1 MKKSWKEHLLSSGIP
16 LEHSVAETVRSLGLT
31 GPTEFKYERP
41 NELGVPTVFSVDV
54 HTSHVD
60 TRYNQV
66 WIDFFIECKY
76 RHDSTNW
83 VFTPEE
89 DNYMNF
95 EFGDRDLYNVL
106 DEFSDGFELTAFP
119 NPPDHSSRYPLC
131 SRGIEILPQGPNP
144 KSIDQAVQQLA
155 YAVSDQ
161 TAEAIRHQMDHMLGH
176 PSPVWLLVPIVVT
189 TASLWRIRPGQTL
202 DMIRNATDID
212 AIAEPKTVVVLHE
225 PPDNL
230 LRRFTRDK
238 LKSHF
243 SVKEQALLDGQLKKI
258 GRHGFDF
265 FCDVRAT
272 YYPSYWI
279 VCHYSHLKTELQGIL
294 DRFGNGKALSKRK
307 AIRPRPNK
315 AVQAIARK
323 SRSG

>member
-1 MKKSWKEHLLSSGIP
+1 
-16 LEHSVAETVRSLGLT
+16 
-31 GPTEFKYERP
+31 
-41 NELGVPTVFSVDV
+41 
-54 HTSHVD
+54 
-60 TRYNQV
+60 
-66 WIDFFIECKY
+66 
-76 RHDSTNW
+76 
-83 VFTPEE
+83 
-89 DNYMNF
+89 
-95 EFGDRDLYNVL
+95 
-106 DEFSDGFELTAFP
+106 
-119 NPPDHSSRYPLC
+119 
-131 SRGIEILPQGPNP
+131 
-144 KSIDQAVQQLA
+144 
-155 YAVSDQ
+155 
-161 TAEAIRHQMDHMLGH
+161 MLGH

-212 AIAEPKTVVVLHE
+212 AIAKPKTVVVLHE

-243 SVKEQALLDGQLKKI
+243 SDKEQTLLDGQLKKI

-279 VCHYSHLKTELQGIL
+279 VCHYSHLKTELQSIL
-294 DRFGNGKALSKRK
+294 DRFGNGKAVSKRK

-315 AVQAIARK
+315 AVQPFARK
-323 SRSG
+323 SLSG